1 MTKEQAHEKITEL
14 VSIFEEQH
22 ESYHR
27 SAYDEA
33 KTRGDFI
40 NKFFRALGWDVD
52 NDEGYAE
59 AYREVIPEDKLKIG
73 GNMKAPDYAFT
84 VGGTRKFFVEAKKPS
99 VQIKTD
105 KLPAYQLRRYGWN
118 ARMPVSVLTNFEEL
132 SIYDCTKRPNVN
144 DSAGIARIKYIGFR
158 DYVKEFDFIWDTFS
172 KEAVLKG
179 RFDKFVQTD
188 TQKRGTA
195 TVDKAFLESL
205 DEWRK
210 YLATSVARNNH
221 KFGDDE
227 LNYVV
232 QQTLD
237 RIIFL
242 RFCED
247 RSVEPY
253 GSLKDTLKQ
262 GDYYK
267 KLFKLFKEADRKY
280 NSGLFDFKKDQLSEK
295 TVLDDKVIKNII
307 EELYYPK
314 CDYDFSVMPVEIL
327 GNAYEQFLGKV
338 IRVTPG
344 HIVKIEEKPEVR
356 KAGGVYYTPQYIVD
370 YIVQNTVGK
379 LVEGKTPAEI
389 EKLKIVDPACGSG
402 SFLLGAFQYL
412 LHYHTK
418 YYLEKGLL
426 GSKKKDNPLTPDG
439 RLTTAEKR
447 RIITNNIF
455 GVDIDTQAVEVTKLS
470 MLLKAMEGETPAS
483 ITHQLT
489 IGHERVLPN
498 LDNNIKCGNSLIGPD
513 FYDSQLNLEPEA
525 EKKINVFDWKKGFPK
540 VFEQGGF
547 DVVIG
552 NPPYVDS
559 RVNEIIT
566 KDYWKTHYA
575 SSQFGKTNTYEIF
588 IEKGLKVLKTDGKLG
603 FIIPVVLLN
612 LEACKGLRELLIKNY
627 CIDEIAYGD
636 FAVFE
641 DANVDTMV
649 ILLSQRTKSKNKEI
663 EIRKFSEKFAGIIE
677 EHSFETK
684 DANEINDY
692 KITLK
697 SNDLIKSLS
706 SQKIKYLKISQVVDF
721 YNGIAT
727 GPDKEKYFS
736 YKKVNNKYKPLLMGN
751 NIGYYSLGYVE
762 DIFFMKERN
771 FIDQEKKKYFSLMKK
786 L

>member
-1 MTKEQAHEKITEL
+1 M
-14 VSIFEEQH
+14 
-22 ESYHR
+22 
-27 SAYDEA
+27 
-33 KTRGDFI
+33 
-40 NKFFRALGWDVD
+40 
-52 NDEGYAE
+52 
-59 AYREVIPEDKLKIG
+59 
-73 GNMKAPDYAFT
+73 
-84 VGGTRKFFVEAKKPS
+84 
-99 VQIKTD
+99 
-105 KLPAYQLRRYGWN
+105 
-118 ARMPVSVLTNFEEL
+118 
-132 SIYDCTKRPNVN
+132 
-144 DSAGIARIKYIGFR
+144 
-158 DYVKEFDFIWDTFS
+158 
-172 KEAVLKG
+172 
-179 RFDKFVQTD
+179 
-188 TQKRGTA
+188 
-195 TVDKAFLESL
+195 
-205 DEWRK
+205 
-210 YLATSVARNNH
+210 
-221 KFGDDE
+221 
-227 LNYVV
+227 
-232 QQTLD
+232 
-237 RIIFL
+237 
-242 RFCED
+242 
-247 RSVEPY
+247 
-253 GSLKDTLKQ
+253 
-262 GDYYK
+262 
-267 KLFKLFKEADRKY
+267 
-280 NSGLFDFKKDQLSEK
+280 
-295 TVLDDKVIKNII
+295 
-307 EELYYPK
+307 
-314 CDYDFSVMPVEIL
+314 
-327 GNAYEQFLGKV
+327 
-338 IRVTPG
+338 
-344 HIVKIEEKPEVR
+344 
-356 KAGGVYYTPQYIVD
+356 
-370 YIVQNTVGK
+370 
-379 LVEGKTPAEI
+379 
-389 EKLKIVDPACGSG
+389 
-402 SFLLGAFQYL
+402 
-412 LHYHTK
+412 
-418 YYLEKGLL
+418 